1 MNNNNIKKTLLI
13 VLVFMLSLFMLAGC
27 GNETNSED
35 PAPAQPEQTEATE
48 SSTNE
53 QATAPEAEAFDE
65 PVIEV
70 DKDFE
75 KGTNANTRFIE
86 LGNVTARIQIPT
98 TEGWRSWPPASE
110 ELKYYTNLYFTA
122 EDEDVGNTDHSIRL
136 SIDETGSNY
145 VTTGDVT
152 DLGTRDFGGFELNGR
167 QFSNKE
173 GQPLYDFI
181 GEITDGYT
189 IYIYIKA
196 LDIEDPEVQ
205 DVLDSIKFKVE

>member
-1 MNNNNIKKTLLI
+1 MNKNYIKKTLLI
-13 VLVFMLSLFMLAGC
+13 VLVFILSLFMLAGC
-27 GNETNSED
+27 GNETKSED
-35 PAPAQPEQTEATE
+35 ITPAQTEAPE
-48 SSTNE
+48 SNTGN
-53 QATAPEAEAFDE
+53 QATAPEVEVADE

-75 KGTNANTRFIE
+75 KGANANTRFIE

-98 TEGWRSWPPASE
+98 TEGWRPWPPARE
-110 ELKYYTNLYFTA
+110 ELQYYAMLYFTA
-122 EDEDVGNTDHSIRL
+122 EDEDAGSTDHYIRL

-167 QFSNKE
+167 QFSNKD

-189 IYIYIKA
+189 IYIYIQA
-196 LDIEDPEVQ
+196 LDIENPEIK